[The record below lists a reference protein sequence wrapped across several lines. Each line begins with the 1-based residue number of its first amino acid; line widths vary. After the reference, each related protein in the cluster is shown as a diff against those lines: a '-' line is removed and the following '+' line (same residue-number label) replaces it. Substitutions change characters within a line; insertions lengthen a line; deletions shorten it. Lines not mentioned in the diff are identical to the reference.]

1 MSVPSETNVTKTLI
15 EVPYE
20 RYVKFK
26 ETSTLKMGAAV
37 LPRC

>member
-1 MSVPSETNVTKTLI
+1 MSVPSGTNVTKTLI

-20 RYVKFK
+20 RHVKFK
-26 ETSTLKMGAAV
+26 ETSALKMGAV